1 VAMTPPLDP
10 ATPAPTRRLP
20 YVLLGVFAIVFAV
33 GAVHTVDRKDWM
45 LENALT
51 VLFLAVLLLTR
62 KRFPLSNVSY
72 ALILI
77 FLCLHTIGAHYTY
90 SLVPYD
96 RWFQSLFGKGLNEML
111 GLKRNQFDRLV
122 HFCFGLMLAYPI
134 REVFLRIAG
143 VRGFWGYYLPLD
155 VTMSFSLLYELIEWG
170 AAAAF
175 GGDLG
180 QAYLGTQGD
189 EFDAQKDMA
198 LATLGG
204 LICMAVVAL
213 INWKFD
219 RNFGAEMRESFTVK
233 DGPLGEARLRELANG
248 RASS

>member
-1 VAMTPPLDP
+1 MTMKPLDP
-10 ATPAPTRRLP
+10 ATPAPSTRRYP
-20 YVLLGVFAIVFAV
+20 YVLLGIFAVVFAV
-33 GAVHTVDRKDWM
+33 GAVHPVDRKDWM

-51 VLFLAVLLLTR
+51 ALFLATLLLTR

-72 ALILI
+72 TLILI
-77 FLCLHTIGAHYTY
+77 FLCLHTLGAHYTY

-96 RWFQSLFGKGLNEML
+96 RWFQSLFGKSLNEMA
-111 GLKRNQFDRLV
+111 GFRRNQFDRLV
-122 HFCFGLMLAYPI
+122 HFCFGLLLAYPI
-134 REVFLRIAG
+134 REIFLRIAG

-155 VTMSFSLLYELIEWG
+155 VTMSFSLIYELIEW
-170 AAAAF
+170 AASVAF

-219 RNFGAEMRESFTVK
+219 RRFGEEMRESLTVK
-233 DGPLGEARLRELANG
+233 DGPLGEARLRELAN
-248 RASS
+248 RSS

>member
-1 VAMTPPLDP
+1 VATTMKPLDP
-10 ATPAPTRRLP
+10 ATPAPSTRRSP
-20 YVLLGVFAIVFAV
+20 LLGVFAVVFAI
-33 GAVHTVDRKDWM
+33 GAINPVDRKDWM

-51 VLFLAVLLLTR
+51 ALFVALLLLTR
-62 KRFPLSNVSY
+62 KRFPLSSISY
-72 ALILI
+72 TLILI
-77 FLCLHTIGAHYTY
+77 FLCVHTIGSHYTY

-96 RWFQSLFGKGLNEML
+96 RWSQSLFGKGLNEML
-111 GLKRNQFDRLV
+111 GLKRNQYDRLV
-122 HFCFGLMLAYPI
+122 HFLFGLLLAYPI
-134 REVFLRIAG
+134 REIFLRIAG

-155 VTMSFSLLYELIEWG
+155 VTMSFSLIYELIEW
-170 AAAAF
+170 AAAAIL

-204 LICMAVVAL
+204 LISMAVVAL

-219 RNFGAEMRESFTVK
+219 HHFGEEMRESFTVK
-233 DGPLGEARLRELANG
+233 DGPLGEVRLRELANG

>member
-1 VAMTPPLDP
+1 MKPLDP
-10 ATPAPTRRLP
+10 ATPAPSSTRRYP
-20 YVLLGVFAIVFAV
+20 YVLLGVFAVVFAI
-33 GAVHTVDRKDWM
+33 GAIGPVDRKDWL

-51 VLFLAVLLLTR
+51 ILFLALLLITR
-62 KRFPLSNVSY
+62 KRFPLSSVSY
-72 ALILI
+72 TLILL
-77 FLCLHTIGAHYTY
+77 FLSLHTIGAHYTY

-96 RWFQSLFGKGLNEML
+96 RWFSSVFGKGLNEML
-111 GLKRNQFDRLV
+111 GLERNHFDRLL
-122 HFCFGLMLAYPI
+122 HFCFGLLLAYPI

-155 VTMSFSLLYELIEWG
+155 VTMSFSLIYELIEWV
-170 AAAAF
+170 AAAIL

-204 LICMAVVAL
+204 LISMAVVAL

-219 RNFGAEMRESFTVK
+219 RRFGEEMRESFTVK
-233 DGPLGEARLRELANG
+233 DGPLGEVRLRELANG
-248 RASS
+248 RRSS